1 VPLASEPATTR
12 KKQKKQKK
20 AQRRRPGSPVRRMA
34 DAVATS
40 EEKTKTNKPRVKE
53 KTTKREC
60 VAACFVV
67 GWRSRREGRP
77 DHYLE
82 GMDAAELKVKV
93 KVKKLWRRE
102 VRRMDP
108 FEASS

>member
-1 VPLASEPATTR
+1 MRLGRVPLASEPATTR
-12 KKQKKQKK
+12 KEQKKQ
-20 AQRRRPGSPVRRMA
+20 QRRMA
-34 DAVATS
+34 
-40 EEKTKTNKPRVKE
+40 EEKMKMNKPRVKE
-53 KTTKREC
+53 NKTKRER

-67 GWRSRREGRP
+67 GWWPRWRRE
-77 DHYLE
+77 DHYLV
-82 GMDAAELKVKV
+82 GTDSAELKVKV